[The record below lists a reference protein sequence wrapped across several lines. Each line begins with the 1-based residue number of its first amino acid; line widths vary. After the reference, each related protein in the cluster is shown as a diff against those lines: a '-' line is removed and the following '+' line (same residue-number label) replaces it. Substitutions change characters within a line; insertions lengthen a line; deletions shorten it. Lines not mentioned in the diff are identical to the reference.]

1 MPLSRHLYELD
12 EVTSALQTCLR
23 KGWPRAHYWLW
34 ELLQSDEHE
43 LALNTLQNAWI
54 LFGAPKDLSILTTEP
69 TEPDSWIALL
79 RRIEL
84 AIEQTKKDA
93 VFYMLPRTEEVALT
107 EPVTKANFA
116 MLIKAACSENK
127 RRLAL
132 RLLKE
137 AKATH
142 ILTDDE
148 IDKLIGSKY
157 DSEDPDIR
165 MALQAGAVLS
175 LCPSQPIQSEIATE
189 KDTKMPYI
197 TRTWAS
203 WAPLIGTRKARIYEI
218 PTEALTQV
226 TTRGALSSR
235 YTNIGEL
242 RDPVPSLFEGCAWW
256 RARLEEVGA
265 TQEEETG
272 AVVFP
277 NDAVLEAFYATHFP
291 DDIPDEW
298 SLEDQ
303 LKSHGRGRGRDRGLP
318 PPLPP

>member
-34 ELLQSDEHE
+34 ELLQSDEHD
-43 LALNTLQNAWI
+43 LALNSLQNAWI
-54 LFGAPKDLSILTTEP
+54 LYGFGVPFDVNILTAEATDA
-69 TEPDSWIALL
+69 DSWIALL
-79 RRIEL
+79 RSIEV
-84 AIEQTKKDA
+84 AIHQTKKDA
-93 VFYMLPRTEEVALT
+93 VFYMLQRTDEVDL
-107 EPVTKANFA
+107 EQKVTNANFVT
-116 MLIKAACSENK
+116 LIKAACSENK

-137 AKATH
+137 AKA

-148 IDKLIGSKY
+148 IDKLIGSNY
-157 DSEDPDIR
+157 DSEDPEIR
-165 MALQAGAVLS
+165 LALQAIAVLS
-175 LCPSQPIQSEIATE
+175 MCPSMITTQTQPQNEE
-189 KDTKMPYI
+189 KDTTTPYI

-203 WAPLIGTRKARIYEI
+203 WAPMIGTRKARVYEI
-218 PTEALTQV
+218 PEEALTPT
-226 TTRGALSSR
+226 TTRGALSTK

-265 TQEEETG
+265 TQDEETG

-277 NDAVLEAFYATHFP
+277 NDTALEAFYAAHFP

-298 SLEDQ
+298 SREDQ
-303 LKSHGRGRGRDRGLP
+303 MKSHGRGRGVKKVDP
-318 PPLPP
+318 P